1 MRNILLAVVAVSA
14 IAAPAFAQTNPEPR
28 GYGSLGYTHL
38 EGDNATTGAVTGRL
52 GVNLNRY
59 IALETEASVG
69 VKDDDFTAAGVDG
82 SIKHEWD
89 AAGYVVGKYPVSDKL
104 ELFARG
110 GYGHTELKQ
119 EFPGANTDVGG
130 DSWNYGAGANYYLDG
145 VNGVRADWTRRD
157 YRDDAGEADAYSV
170 SYIRRF

>member
-1 MRNILLAVVAVSA
+1 MRNILLAAVAVSA
-14 IAAPAFAQTNPEPR
+14 IAAPALAQSNPEPR

-38 EGDNATTGAVTGRL
+38 DGDATSTGAVTGRL

-59 IALETEASVG
+59 LAVETEASVG
-69 VKDDDFTAAGVDG
+69 VKDDDFTVAGVDG

-89 AAGYVVGKYPVSDKL
+89 AAGYVVGKYPVGDKL

-119 EFPGANTDVGG
+119 EIAGGNTDIGG
-130 DSWNYGAGANYYLDG
+130 DSWNYGVGANYYLDG

-157 YRDDAGEADAYSV
+157 FRDNGGEADAYSV

>member
-1 MRNILLAVVAVSA
+1 MRNILLAAIAVSA

-38 EGDNATTGAVTGRL
+38 DGDNATTGAVTGRL

-59 IALETEASVG
+59 LAVETEASVG
-69 VKDDDFTAAGVDG
+69 VKDDDFTVAGVDG
-82 SIKHEWD
+82 KTKQEWD

-119 EFPGANTDVGG
+119 ELPGANTDVGA

-157 YRDDAGEADAYSV
+157 YRDDAGKADAYSV
-170 SYIRRF
+170 SYVRRF